1 LGVCFESAF
10 SEDRHRLKDIKSE
23 TDKIQKWANVIVANV
38 FKTLFL
44 LNKED
49 VSSTQKY
56 SHTIRALQAIAESHR
71 DIITRIYEHFENFH
85 SGFNEDQKEELR
97 QIKTHVTRLLWNTS
111 IMLLFRKK
119 VDYNYIANQS
129 RKLNAFINDFDKNQ
143 IERIQNAKSKTRLS
157 ILFYGI
163 MENSIRIAE
172 QTQDLLDIFRVSF
185 GSKH

>member
-1 LGVCFESAF
+1 MSVTSGLMFLGTPRSTRVRGFPFRFTIYFFKLPALFGLLFLAVFIIVSSYRWHFKKEEESRTIETFSLKNITDANTAVKTSFEQTGIFLKEISDTLGVCFESAF

-49 VSSTQKY
+49 VSNTQKY

-85 SGFNEDQKEELR
+85 
-97 QIKTHVTRLLWNTS
+97 
-111 IMLLFRKK
+111 
-119 VDYNYIANQS
+119 
-129 RKLNAFINDFDKNQ
+129 
-143 IERIQNAKSKTRLS
+143 
-157 ILFYGI
+157 
-163 MENSIRIAE
+163 
-172 QTQDLLDIFRVSF
+172 QDMSN
-185 GSKH
+185 